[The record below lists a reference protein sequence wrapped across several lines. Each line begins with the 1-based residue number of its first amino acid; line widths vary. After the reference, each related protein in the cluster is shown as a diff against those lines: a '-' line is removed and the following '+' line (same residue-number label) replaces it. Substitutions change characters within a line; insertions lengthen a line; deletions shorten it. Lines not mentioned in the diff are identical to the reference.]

1 MASWKE
7 IEGFRKD
14 PKAARL
20 LAKSLRK
27 TGSGVL
33 NEWEADFL
41 VSLSRWQ
48 HELTTRQA
56 EKLLQI
62 RDGLVTIT
70 VFHGFSVEKLLAGC
84 HLAPRPQR
92 GRRGV
97 DRQRARQERRIGPAL
112 PNRPADALRSPA
124 TPGRVGAGRLS
135 KVFAASDGA
144 NEAGAGRAVY

>member
-70 VFHGFSVEKLLAGC
+70 VFHGFSVELSEDDEEWIVSAHAKSDGSVRRC
-84 HLAPRPQR
+84 QI
-92 GRRGV
+92 GRLMRC
-97 DRQRARQERRIGPAL
+97 ARQLLLVESEPV
-112 PNRPADALRSPA
+112 D
-124 TPGRVGAGRLS
+124 
-135 KVFAASDGA
+135 
-144 NEAGAGRAVY
+144 